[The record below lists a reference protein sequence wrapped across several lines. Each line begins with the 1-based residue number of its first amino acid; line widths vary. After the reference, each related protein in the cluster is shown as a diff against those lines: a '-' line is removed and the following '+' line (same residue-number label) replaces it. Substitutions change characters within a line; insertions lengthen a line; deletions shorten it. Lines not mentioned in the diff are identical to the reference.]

1 VENTFSPAKG
11 AGQDPLVRQREP
23 QAWGGATAMGE
34 LEMNG
39 NFDCRGFEDTKAD
52 FPLFSMREQ
61 E

>member
-39 NFDCRGFEDTKAD
+39 NFDCYEDVPQAIN
-52 FPLFSMREQ
+52 F
-61 E
+61 